1 MSNELKVN
9 AKTDNLEF
17 KRKHNKLVDVVKGNC
32 PKSEIPGFQGT
43 TVIARNALTNV
54 NGWELTS
61 FKAIDGTYAGYTI
74 KTITENDDTATILT
88 EERAKVYLKAM
99 TGSEFL
105 PKYDYNLPQNS
116 YLIFSDGTIWKPQ
129 FDETNGLRLF
139 KMFEMP
145 ASGTK
150 LYKHYISFTG
160 LATTDSGDPVLKQ
173 CNLDIIIVSNQQ
185 EFYFNS
191 SMTTYEVAEA
201 LSMLFVSKTNFIYA
215 SYSYNDNIYDATYG
229 RGNSIDLL
237 QMPLG
242 IFVKNNVYSYQNI
255 SFECS
260 NCSYTQ
266 MKEKVVEL

>member
-9 AKTDNLEF
+9 AKTDILEF
-17 KRKHNKLVDVVKGNC
+17 KRKHNKLVDSVKNNC
-32 PKSEIPGFQGT
+32 SKSEIPGFQGT

-61 FKAIDGTYAGYTI
+61 FKVIDGSYGSYTI

-129 FDETNGLRLF
+129 FDATHGLRLF

-145 ASGTK
+145 TSPK
-150 LYKHYISFTG
+150 LYKHIVQLNLKSANLSITVYFNFLSDNGNFITGSLDESTKYFIIDFNTLKIIGFIGGSSSISIPIGTYGSNLIISNLTPWGGTKLAFNSEKITTYTGASYFGSESFTE
-160 LATTDSGDPVLKQ
+160 
-173 CNLDIIIVSNQQ
+173 VSL
-185 EFYFNS
+185 E
-191 SMTTYEVAEA
+191 
-201 LSMLFVSKTNFIYA
+201 
-215 SYSYNDNIYDATYG
+215 DN
-229 RGNSIDLL
+229 
-237 QMPLG
+237 
-242 IFVKNNVYSYQNI
+242 
-255 SFECS
+255 
-260 NCSYTQ
+260 
-266 MKEKVVEL
+266 VVEF